1 MSILRDMFTALK
13 GAGNE
18 MGESIVD
25 ANAIRIL
32 EQEIREAEEAIHRAR
47 QSLTRLKSTEI
58 RLKREVNSL
67 NADIEDYEAKAV
79 EALDVGN
86 ESVAMKVAE
95 RIAEIETDRDEKSAE
110 HTKLAGEVEDINRMI
125 KNRNKII
132 QKNKRELEKVRTI
145 KELQKTT
152 SSISTNIAA
161 TGSSQHR
168 VAKALERVKNKQ
180 TDWKDQMA
188 AGDWMENEESSD
200 DLDKEIKAA
209 GIGGSASKSSSVMDR
224 LKAKQQSSHS

>member
-13 GAGNE
+13 GAGSE
-18 MGESIVD
+18 VGESIVD

-32 EQEIREAEEAIHRAR
+32 EQEIRDAEEAIHKAR

-58 RLKREVNSL
+58 RLKRDVNSL
-67 NADIEDYEAKAV
+67 NADIADYEVKAV
-79 EALDVGN
+79 EALDAGN
-86 ESVAMKVAE
+86 EDIAIKVAD

-110 HTKLAGEVEDINRMI
+110 HSKLAAEIETINKMI

-152 SSISTNIAA
+152 SSISTNFAA

-168 VAKALERVKNKQ
+168 VAKALERVKQKQ
-180 TDWKDQMA
+180 SNWKDQMA
-188 AGDWMENEESSD
+188 AGEWMDSEAHTD
-200 DLDKEIKAA
+200 DLDKELKAA
-209 GIGGSASKSSSVMDR
+209 GIGGTSTKSNSVLDR
-224 LKAKQQSSHS
+224 LKARQQAAH